1 MKKIYHQFTLSY
13 TSMSS
18 DDLDF
23 SSSGFSSDGDDVR
36 KDAELERRNLHK
48 DLAIGGLEMLDEK
61 EDDEFNVI

>member
-1 MKKIYHQFTLSY
+1 
-13 TSMSS
+13 MSS